1 MSSLKIIWFVLQ
13 QPSQKAV
20 VITVVEI
27 KRYGCCTYFGSCN
40 FLYIIKTCKYA
51 RTHIHVYTLG
61 NINFIKIMLKKQT
74 RPIHFPESGNNTE
87 EKGS

>member
-1 MSSLKIIWFVLQ
+1 MDVAPTLGPVIFFISLK
-13 QPSQKAV
+13 
-20 VITVVEI
+20 T
-27 KRYGCCTYFGSCN
+27 CTY
-40 FLYIIKTCKYA
+40 T
-51 RTHIHVYTLG
+51 RTHVHLYTLG